1 MVGEPVILHLPWIL
15 ALSRRGGALIA
26 IGVTLAA
33 GGIVTGGIYQ
43 PDIPLPGGGGGGATP
58 GTANL
63 WIDTNG
69 GTCARSSSPVSYNT
83 DTACASMQ
91 AAHAASVC
99 GDTVGIAPGSYGAQ
113 SVSGSPLCSLGSEV
127 HFISYD
133 TTRPTFADLNF
144 AKSSAGLIVEHVSTP
159 GGIDMT
165 DRLTIK
171 DSTFK
176 EFSAAFDATGSP
188 DNWTL
193 DGNDINGNGQ
203 VDQNFIWDSPSG
215 NGATGWKIV
224 NNTIRNFY
232 DDVNPSDHTEGIYLG
247 GYSDNGL
254 IAGNTFTNN
263 GNSSQIFVTWLATVP
278 VLVPNLEVRI
288 RGTSVSVTTSSTRHT
303 AHSSIS
309 TRGMRSLRARHRVS
323 CTTQITATQV
333 VWISQNSME
342 IVARRKDE
350 VCRYSTSRACLHVIG
365 LCC

>member
-263 GNSSQIFVTWLATVP
+263 GNSSQIFVTWFGNCACPGAQPGGSNPRNICIRDNIFNATHGAFFDI
-278 VLVPNLEVRI
+278 NTRDEI
-288 RGTSVSVTTSSTRHT
+288 TTS
-303 AHSSIS
+303 
-309 TRGMRSLRARHRVS
+309 
-323 CTTQITATQV
+323 TTSGLVYDTD
-333 VWISQNSME
+333 NS
-342 IVARRKDE
+342 
-350 VCRYSTSRACLHVIG
+350 YTSGVDQSEFNGDCG
-365 LCC
+365 